1 MFSAQ
6 EKVSLRQFVHL
17 IDGDALRD
25 LRRQK
30 AEKVSLFVAIGT
42 LLNVVGIR
50 EVASSSPCE
59 SQLKAKARLLKLYLQ
74 AYGG

>member
-1 MFSAQ
+1 VFSAQ

-25 LRRQK
+25 LRQQ

-59 SQLKAKARLLKLYLQ
+59 SQLKAKARLLELYLQ